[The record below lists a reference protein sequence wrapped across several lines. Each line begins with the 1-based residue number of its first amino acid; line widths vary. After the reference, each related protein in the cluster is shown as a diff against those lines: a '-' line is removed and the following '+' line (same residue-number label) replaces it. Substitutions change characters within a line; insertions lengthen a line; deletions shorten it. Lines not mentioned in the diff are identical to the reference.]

1 MTRVGLTLAALLL
14 SVASVRADVITV
26 AWDANPPSG
35 LGGYRVG
42 LGTTSG
48 VYTTIVDV
56 GNVTTTTLTVAS
68 GAQYYLAVLAYN
80 TTGEVSGY
88 SAEVIADQTV
98 PPVPL
103 PSPWT
108 AQDLGAPT
116 LAGSSTFN
124 AGVFTVSGA
133 GVDIWGTSDQFQ
145 FVSQPL
151 TGDGEI
157 VAKVESLGPPTHPY
171 AKAGVMIREDLTPGA
186 PNALMYVSAGQG
198 LLFAQRTTR
207 GGATSSVTVPGVAP
221 FWVRVVRNGATVTA
235 FSSPTGSAW
244 TLLGTATIPMAA
256 SAQVGLAVVSLV
268 PATATTGVFSNVSVT
283 AAGVLVP
290 PLPPTSVEPRTFP

>member
-1 MTRVGLTLAALLL
+1 
-14 SVASVRADVITV
+14 
-26 AWDANPPSG
+26 
-35 LGGYRVG
+35 
-42 LGTTSG
+42 
-48 VYTTIVDV
+48 
-56 GNVTTTTLTVAS
+56 
-68 GAQYYLAVLAYN
+68 
-80 TTGEVSGY
+80 
-88 SAEVIADQTV
+88 
-98 PPVPL
+98 
-103 PSPWT
+103 
-108 AQDLGAPT
+108 
-116 LAGSSTFN
+116 
-124 AGVFTVSGA
+124 
-133 GVDIWGTSDQFQ
+133 
-145 FVSQPL
+145 
-151 TGDGEI
+151 
-157 VAKVESLGPPTHPY
+157 
-171 AKAGVMIREDLTPGA
+171 
-186 PNALMYVSAGQG
+186 MYVSAGQG